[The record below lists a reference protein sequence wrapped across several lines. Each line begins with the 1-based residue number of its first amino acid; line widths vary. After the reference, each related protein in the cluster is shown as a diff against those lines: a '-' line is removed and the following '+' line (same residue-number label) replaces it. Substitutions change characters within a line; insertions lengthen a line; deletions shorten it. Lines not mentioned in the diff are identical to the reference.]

1 MKKLIICIL
10 LLFLFVS
17 LLVRYSYCEYS
28 EYSEY
33 SEYYENQIDIDPRIE
48 VKNIKY
54 FYGPNQWNYRPS
66 LEIILDIKE
75 FEKNPS
81 DKFPFLYDTM
91 LSSIPSLMNHRCSK
105 DYNGGFLE
113 RVKSGTYFGHIIEHL
128 TLELQHFTGFSGGMG
143 RTREIGEDSGIY
155 KIILTAG
162 NYSKE
167 SILECFY
174 CAVDLLLAMI
184 DQRPFDLVDYQ
195 KRIVQ
200 ASRHDNFGSNLLEII
215 YCLNQYNIPYFKLTD
230 TGSFIQVGYGNQQK
244 RLWITM
250 SNQLSGISDS
260 IVGNKSLTKKLLE
273 QQGINVPKGEN
284 VESKKDAIDYAK
296 KIGYPVVVKPSN
308 GNRAKGVSV
317 NLTSDEMVAK
327 AFPIA
332 LSNNKDSRTDVIVE
346 KYIKGDSYRITLVNY
361 RIIAACIHIFY
372 TIPVKIKGDGK
383 ATIERLIDRVRA
395 QFILEDGHNN
405 YTHYKNKEL
414 EIKKVDVL
422 VNYHESFLKKD
433 LLDQFLE
440 KNGYK
445 KDTVIPYEKTIS
457 IDLVYDGYKDVDIEK
472 IPISIKNSCE
482 RATRIIGID
491 ICGIDI
497 IISDKDYAIL
507 EMNSCPDLRVHR
519 NSKNNVGRAIV
530 HYLFKDAKHYFPM
543 IGITGDGDR
552 SGVNRFLT
560 NFFTMEKNNVG
571 SVGDAG
577 VFIGSKRMI
586 DKESNHQNVQ
596 DMLSNVMIDMAII
609 DNDINVIDQE
619 GLAYLYANA
628 IILGTYSQEKF
639 ELLRTQIDIV
649 QEGGTVVLNADDP
662 NVSELVK
669 VVEKTETI
677 IFYGT
682 RVVNDN
688 NNVYYDSAHDS
699 IFINTVLLIDS
710 IKRRGVFNYLS
721 VILPSIAGVWSYVDL
736 MIPDNRQKL
745 VDFMLSDRSQQ

>member
-10 LLFLFVS
+10 LLFL
-17 LLVRYSYCEYS
+17 VRYSYS

-33 SEYYENQIDIDPRIE
+33 SENEIDIDPRIE

-54 FYGPNQWNYRPS
+54 FYGPNQWNYSPS

-91 LSSIPSLMNHRCSK
+91 LSSIPSLMHHRCSK
-105 DYNGGFLE
+105 GYNGGFLE
-113 RVKSGTYFGHIIEHL
+113 RVKAGTYFGHMIEHL
-128 TLELQHFTGFSGGMG
+128 ALDLQHFTGFAGGMG

-162 NYSKE
+162 HHSKE
-167 SILECFY
+167 SILECFQ
-174 CAVDLLLAMI
+174 CAVHLLLAMI
-184 DQRPFDLVDYQ
+184 GQRPFDLVDYQ
-195 KRIVQ
+195 KRIVD
-200 ASRHDNFGSNLLEII
+200 ASRHNNFGSNLLEII

-273 QQGINVPKGEN
+273 QQGINSPKGEN
-284 VESKKDAIDYAK
+284 VESKEDAIDYAK

-308 GNRAKGVSV
+308 GNRAKGVSI

-361 RIIAACIHIFY
+361 RIIAACIHIFH
-372 TIPVKIKGDGK
+372 TIPIKIKGDGK

-395 QFILEDGHNN
+395 QLILEDGHQN
-405 YTHYKNKEL
+405 YTHYKNKDL

-422 VNYHESFLKKD
+422 VNYHESFFKKD
-433 LLDQFLE
+433 LLDDFLE
-440 KNGYK
+440 KNGYEI
-445 KDTVIPYEKTIS
+445 DRVIPHGKTVS

-472 IPISIKNSCE
+472 LPISIKKSCE
-482 RATRIIGID
+482 RATRVIGID

-497 IISDKDYAIL
+497 IISDKDYSIL

-530 HYLFKDAKHYFPM
+530 HYLFKDVKHNFPM

-552 SGVNRFLT
+552 AGVNRFLT
-560 NFFTMEKNNVG
+560 NFFTMEKNVG
-571 SVGDAG
+571 SVGEGG
-577 VFIGSKRMI
+577 VFIGNKRMI
-586 DKESNHQNVQ
+586 EKESTHQNVQ

-609 DNDINVIDQE
+609 DNDISIIEQE
-619 GLAYLYANA
+619 GLSYRYANA

-649 QEGGTVVLNADDP
+649 KEGGTAVLNADDP
-662 NVSELVK
+662 NVSELVS

-677 IFYGT
+677 IFYGRK
-682 RVVNDN
+682 RVDSNN
-688 NNVYYDSAHDS
+688 NNVYYDLTQDS

-710 IKRRGVFNYLS
+710 IKRRGLFNYLS
-721 VILPSIAGVWSYVDL
+721 VILPSIAGIWSYVDL